1 MRRPLAAASDPM
13 QAGGQSRNHRGHTAS
28 LPRNA
33 TGCVGEAGSGSYG
46 AANSREEL
54 MGYGGDATSVVQDP
68 AGTDGPRVLEMRRHD
83 LNGNRQSAVV
93 NA

>member
-1 MRRPLAAASDPM
+1 LVTVQHRGDVAASSTKNRGKGH
-13 QAGGQSRNHRGHTAS
+13 AATSRGRV
-28 LPRNA
+28 R
-33 TGCVGEAGSGSYG
+33 EAGSGSYG

-83 LNGNRQSAVV
+83 LNGHRQSAVV